1 MQALQ
6 LARKLTTSLQCMAT
20 KIRFDAHIQ
29 LTPRDL
35 DEGTSTPY

>member
-1 MQALQ
+1 MEALQ
-6 LARKLTTSLQCMAT
+6 LARKLTTAFQCRAT
-20 KIRFDAHIQ
+20 KIRLDAHIQ